1 MTVEEFGYVDKTF
14 NESMFITKANN
25 IFVKL
30 LTAIMMDKLDE
41 VDHFIGDSVMDYAKG
56 IINNVKDKNQRQMYD
71 ELNVKES
78 KISSINELDDVYE
91 IKVYLQSRYMNY
103 IISLDSGDVISG
115 NDQSRIQVDYMLT
128 FIKRKDA
135 DTQGIVRKCPGCGAT
150 LNVNDSGKCNY
161 CGSIYNQEDYDWI
174 LSELK
179 VC

>member
-1 MTVEEFGYVDKTF
+1 
-14 NESMFITKANN
+14 
-25 IFVKL
+25 
-30 LTAIMMDKLDE
+30 
-41 VDHFIGDSVMDYAKG
+41 
-56 IINNVKDKNQRQMYD
+56 
-71 ELNVKES
+71 
-78 KISSINELDDVYE
+78 
-91 IKVYLQSRYMNY
+91 MNY